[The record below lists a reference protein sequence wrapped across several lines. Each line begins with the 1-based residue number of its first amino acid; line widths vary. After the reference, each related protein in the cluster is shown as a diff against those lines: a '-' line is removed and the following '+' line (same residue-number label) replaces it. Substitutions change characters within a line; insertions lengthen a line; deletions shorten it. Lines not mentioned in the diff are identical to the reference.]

1 MGMKEKKESVDV
13 IVDKLKNVK
22 DLPYKSGSWERFRS
36 EQKLGPARR
45 SLKIWYAAA
54 SVLLF
59 LGLATGVWWLG
70 APHDGES
77 PKVTQVLP
85 SGNGDGNSSEIPRVE
100 IDERTAV
107 SRVDIVEEPIA
118 DFVYAG
124 SGVAGDHYP
133 SPLLDGLE
141 KLPEVTTIRG
151 NVEVSLPTL
160 NRLPEQRQMYGHYE
174 EFVLNMP
181 SAGVKNQTLASIA
194 ASHTGSMAWEEPDGR
209 GKGIRFGDRFE
220 MGVFVSPYAT
230 SNQMNVGAG
239 LALSYKLSKTLSVR
253 TGASYNSYE
262 IQMVK
267 NPIEAGSAEAV
278 TTEADMV
285 GRTNASVA
293 NVSYQQQ
300 LIIPNVNAIT
310 GFVRSVDIPLE
321 IKVNDGRGSFYAT
334 AGMSYSAILNQQR
347 NAHYVENLNVETF
360 ADGYPE
366 NAEQASAAVKPVTRI
381 IESSEENVNSKGY
394 SGFVNF
400 SVGKNIRVNKKV
412 GFSVEPYLKIP
423 VGQYRRAETDYT
435 NGGIR
440 VMTNF

>member
-1 MGMKEKKESVDV
+1 
-13 IVDKLKNVK
+13 
-22 DLPYKSGSWERFRS
+22 
-36 EQKLGPARR
+36 
-45 SLKIWYAAA
+45 
-54 SVLLF
+54 
-59 LGLATGVWWLG
+59 
-70 APHDGES
+70 
-77 PKVTQVLP
+77 
-85 SGNGDGNSSEIPRVE
+85 
-100 IDERTAV
+100 
-107 SRVDIVEEPIA
+107 
-118 DFVYAG
+118 
-124 SGVAGDHYP
+124 
-133 SPLLDGLE
+133 
-141 KLPEVTTIRG
+141 
-151 NVEVSLPTL
+151 
-160 NRLPEQRQMYGHYE
+160 
-174 EFVLNMP
+174 
-181 SAGVKNQTLASIA
+181 
-194 ASHTGSMAWEEPDGR
+194 MAWEEPDGR